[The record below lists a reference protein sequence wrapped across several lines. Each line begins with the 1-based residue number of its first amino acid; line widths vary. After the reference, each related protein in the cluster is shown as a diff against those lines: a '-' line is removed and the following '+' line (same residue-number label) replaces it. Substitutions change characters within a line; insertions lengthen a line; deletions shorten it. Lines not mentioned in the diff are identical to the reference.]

1 MKKIL
6 KSLVLVM
13 ALSSVAMSDV
23 NGVAN
28 ERAKEFI
35 ASNLVIL
42 AKEAAL
48 GHGESID
55 TLAELL
61 SIRDVDKFSAYLQ
74 TNHQDIKNIGT
85 TLTASMVE
93 EFNNIST
100 IDMQLTIN

>member
-6 KSLVLVM
+6 MNLVVVM
-13 ALSSVAMSDV
+13 AFSTLAMADV
-23 NGVAN
+23 DATVN

-42 AKEAAL
+42 AKEAAV
-48 GHGESID
+48 GHGESIE

-74 TNHQDIKNIGT
+74 TNHKDIKNIGT
-85 TLTASMVE
+85 ILTASMVE

-100 IDMQLTIN
+100 IDMQLSIN